1 VEKWAH
7 FPQTT
12 SQPMAWHSL
21 RGINL
26 ACWRT
31 LFEKIFIGKMS
42 QFPLKFVTTWQEK
55 PVEWLT
61 YSPVTLILCI
71 RLRNWSSVST
81 TRSRG
86 HFLTLIQNL
95 SFLGPIY
102 LQDFLYRPLSHES
115 DLRPVFKTW
124 TLTNKK
130 LQSQKLA
137 KINMSM
143 WARLG
148 RFLEIHGPKFWDFD

>member
-26 ACWRT
+26 ACWRK

-42 QFPLKFVTTWQEK
+42 QFPLKYVTTWQEK

-61 YSPVTLILCI
+61 YSPVTLDLAG
-71 RLRNWSSVST
+71 RLAISVVVK
-81 TRSRG
+81 RRVARWY
-86 HFLTLIQNL
+86 
-95 SFLGPIY
+95 IY
-102 LQDFLYRPLSHES
+102 LIPKIQIWIYFGGTWNGHC
-115 DLRPVFKTW
+115 LRILWTHKMKIWISQSVNNYNFNSFKASFNHRADTCC
-124 TLTNKK
+124 KCYHYF
-130 LQSQKLA
+130 
-137 KINMSM
+137 
-143 WARLG
+143 
-148 RFLEIHGPKFWDFD
+148 RFS